1 MCAMSCVWRFPIAN
15 DVHRV
20 PCTILAHNDALP
32 HRGFPPVNRPSRF
45 ACSHSFHS
53 RSKNLR
59 DFDHSASDRYPCARA
74 RCCPPIRLLYTWIRT
89 PFVPLRIVT
98 KPRHDEQ
105 RRRWRRAHGRL
116 QVERRTESRP
126 TKDRG
131 ATSTVSRGLRVRTQF
146 ESGRSLSNTSRTR
159 RALCVRVEPIDDK
172 EEYVYYEPK
181 DEVEGILREFSRR
194 KGGDL
199 LYEVRL
205 FGDKTKQVS
214 DSGKGSDNAQ

>member
-1 MCAMSCVWRFPIAN
+1 MSSDDDGAELMAAFKSRGARKAAPPKIAEQ
-15 DVHRV
+15 
-20 PCTILAHNDALP
+20 PAQSPEA
-32 HRGFPPVNRPSRF
+32 
-45 ACSHSFHS
+45 
-53 RSKNLR
+53 
-59 DFDHSASDRYPCARA
+59 SASG
-74 RCCPPIRLLYTWIRT
+74 
-89 PFVPLRIVT
+89 
-98 KPRHDEQ
+98 HNSE
-105 RRRWRRAHGRL
+105 G
-116 QVERRTESRP
+116 
-126 TKDRG
+126 
-131 ATSTVSRGLRVRTQF
+131 

-181 DEVEGILREFSRR
+181 DEVEGILREFSKR